1 MGRYSYWRGFGSSH
15 GTKGSKKVSKR
26 GSTVL
31 FHAAQRGK
39 KRYWLID
46 WLRPERM
53 DEEWM
58 NWLGMADDH
67 SNYIRIPVLYVNPEL
82 DFNQL

>member
-1 MGRYSYWRGFGSSH
+1 MELKALKRFLKGVQPSYFMQHKEERKD
-15 GTKGSKKVSKR
+15 TD
-26 GSTVL
+26 
-31 FHAAQRGK
+31 
-39 KRYWLID
+39 WLID

-67 SNYIRIPVLYVNPEL
+67 SNYICIPVLYVNPEL